1 MGVAVK
7 SVSFGVNE
15 NECMGVLGHNGA
27 GKTTTINMLTGL
39 FSPSGG
45 TANINGYNIKTD
57 FTAIYAEMAVCPQH
71 DILWP
76 TLTAKEHLEFF
87 GQLKGYFRGA
97 LRQRVLTALNQ
108 VNLMAFANRYSG
120 GFSGGMKRRLSMANA
135 LVGDP
140 SVVFMDEPSTGLD
153 PASKHQLWE
162 VISNAKGQ
170 NKSMI
175 LTTHSM
181 EEADVLCDRIAI
193 MASGEIQCVGAGYQ
207 LKRRFGKGY
216 TFQISSS
223 KNMQDVDKYV
233 HSLFPSARLLGEPI
247 GGLAKYEVS
256 REDVVISRVFSE
268 LTENTANIETFGI
281 TSWGLTETTL
291 EEVFLKLAALAEIF
305 EHTTTTGF
313 VKKDKSKSLASQ
325 LVALDLEARK
335 LGSVA
340 TELVE

>member
-57 FTAIYAEMAVCPQH
+57 FSSIYSEMAVCPQH

-76 TLTAKEHLEFF
+76 TLTAKEHLEFY

-97 LRQRVLTALNQ
+97 LRQRVLKALNQ
-108 VNLMAFANRYSG
+108 VNL
-120 GFSGGMKRRLSMANA
+120 MANA

-193 MASGEIQCVGAGYQ
+193 MAAGEIQCIGAGYQ

-223 KNMQDVDKYV
+223 KDMKAIDDYV
-233 HSLFPSARLLGEPI
+233 HTLFPSARLLGEPI